1 MPSGSSDRGQSDMT
15 DRIDSQHRGAV
26 VPLED
31 HADLGDTDDRPDPVT
46 ILTDQNEHRVAEL
59 VPMMSSAA
67 NANS

>member
-1 MPSGSSDRGQSDMT
+1 MPPGSSDRGQSDMT
-15 DRIDSQHRGAV
+15 DRIDRQHRRAV

-31 HADLGDTDDRPDPVT
+31 HAELGDTDDRPDPVT